1 VNASVLEWYQL
12 YNTLEAAL
20 PILDSCEMFVG
31 QNFRSTYRNGFVLHR
46 LEIRN
51 ASDRNYIN
59 QLLKMS
65 NIQIIRNLFHILS
78 VSLDLD
84 QSRSEGI
91 LTIRNGFDQDLDRL
105 R

>member
-1 VNASVLEWYQL
+1 MHPYWSGINYMRLSRLLFQFWILVRCLLAKTLGPYISKVL
-12 YNTLEAAL
+12 T
-20 PILDSCEMFVG
+20 D
-31 QNFRSTYRNGFVLHR
+31 H
-46 LEIRN
+46 EIRN
-51 ASDRNYIN
+51 ASDRNYIH
-59 QLLKMS
+59 QLLKMC

>member
-1 VNASVLEWYQL
+1 VLEWHQL
-12 YNTLEAAL
+12 FVTVEAAL

-31 QNFRSTYRNGFVLHR
+31 QNFRFAS
-46 LEIRN
+46 LEFPFSADQIRN

-59 QLLKMS
+59 QLLKMC

-78 VSLDLD
+78 MSLDLD
-84 QSRSEGI
+84 QSRTEGI
-91 LTIRNGFDQDLDRL
+91 LTVRNGFDQDLDRL